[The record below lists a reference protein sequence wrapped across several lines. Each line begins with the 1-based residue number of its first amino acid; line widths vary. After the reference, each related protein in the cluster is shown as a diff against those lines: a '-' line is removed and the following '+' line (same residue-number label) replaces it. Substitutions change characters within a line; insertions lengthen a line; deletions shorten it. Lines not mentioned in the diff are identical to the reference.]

1 MKNITLKH
9 PVKLKS
15 GVQFD
20 AGAKMVVEFV
30 TDEFNPNSNSG
41 RSINFMRITH
51 PVSGE
56 SYKTANWSKYFTPPS
71 VATMQRWSDS
81 GIAKFGESYKTA
93 NWSKYFTP
101 PSVATMQRWSDSGI
115 AKFGERWKV

>member
-1 MKNITLKH
+1 MKNITIKH

-81 GIAKFGESYKTA
+81 GIAKSVSGGKCEMDGYSA
-93 NWSKYFTP
+93 DGA
-101 PSVATMQRWSDSGI
+101 PSWMLALGMI
-115 AKFGERWKV
+115 